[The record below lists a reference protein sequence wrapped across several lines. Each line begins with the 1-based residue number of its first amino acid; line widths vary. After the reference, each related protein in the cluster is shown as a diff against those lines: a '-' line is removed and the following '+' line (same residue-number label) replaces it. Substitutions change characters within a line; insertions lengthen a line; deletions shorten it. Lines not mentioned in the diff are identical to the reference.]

1 MNPQIHFDDFEAV
14 TTEPRDIDFDDVE
27 ECVSETTEIRTDG
40 GEIDDRTQH
49 ITDDD
54 IEHGTDGKAIQDI
67 NKVREAR
74 QKLKEPRNIIDTVV
88 VDPDDVIEALR
99 FNGRPPE
106 YKNQRSAAIRISPS
120 FESESGTS
128 IFYTEEG
135 NYYPPE
141 MNPKP
146 IHINPRVFVGENII
160 DQPIRSDERARAKDE
175 LDDPTE
181 EEIEEFVNMAFE
193 VWEGEVRN
201 RLKTEAD
208 INDSELQH
216 GEPHMVEVRYE

>member
-1 MNPQIHFDDFEAV
+1 MRKHNEILTMVAERGLTPAEAV
-14 TTEPRDIDFDDVE
+14 DYHAVDVE
-27 ECVSETTEIRTDG
+27 DHTQKAWSSKRGLDG
-40 GEIDDRTQH
+40 HQSVGR
-49 ITDDD
+49 
-54 IEHGTDGKAIQDI
+54 
-67 NKVREAR
+67 NVREAR
-74 QKLKEPRNIIDTVV
+74 KKLKEPRNIIGTVV

-106 YKNQRSAAIRISPS
+106 YKNQRSAAIRISTP

-135 NYYPPE
+135 NYPPE

-146 IHINPRVFVGENII
+146 IHINPRVFVDENVI
-160 DQPIRSDERARAKDE
+160 DQPIRSDERTRAKDE

-181 EEIEEFVNMAFE
+181 EEIEEFVDMGFE

-216 GEPHMVEVRYE
+216 GGPHLVEVRYE